1 MLKEKLKTL
10 FAKKEGESNKKRLEN
25 IVVFIVILVIT
36 LIVINKIT

>member
-25 IVVFIVILVIT
+25 IVVFITIKQNAVE
-36 LIVINKIT
+36 KICK